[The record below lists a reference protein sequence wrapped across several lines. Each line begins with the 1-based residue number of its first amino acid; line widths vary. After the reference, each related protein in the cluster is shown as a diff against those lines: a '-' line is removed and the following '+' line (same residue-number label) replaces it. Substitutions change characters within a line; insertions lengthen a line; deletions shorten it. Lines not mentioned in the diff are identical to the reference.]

1 MISLGTRHQGVGT
14 AGLGLDA
21 VSYTGLMLS
30 WEAQPVSGDA
40 HSGKL
45 LRCANTSG
53 QAPGG

>member
-1 MISLGTRHQGVGT
+1 MGT